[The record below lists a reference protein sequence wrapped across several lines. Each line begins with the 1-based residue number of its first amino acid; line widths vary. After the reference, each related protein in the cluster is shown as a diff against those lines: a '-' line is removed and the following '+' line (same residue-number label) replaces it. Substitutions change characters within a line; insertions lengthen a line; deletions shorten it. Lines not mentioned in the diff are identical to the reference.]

1 MRSSNP
7 TLGDSTF
14 RELAP
19 VSSSESM
26 TIDGTVNKT
35 ALLLLLVIAPAF
47 YVWRIFFASGNPA
60 VVMPWVLVGAIG
72 GFIVAIVTAFKKEWA
87 PVTAPIYAVLEGLFL
102 GGISA
107 TFEAR
112 FPGIVVQAVAL
123 TFGTLF
129 CLLMA
134 YKSRLIQVTQN
145 FRMGVFAA
153 TGAIALFY
161 LVSIVL
167 SFFKIQIPFVYGSGI
182 AGIIFSVVVVV
193 IAALNLVLDFD
204 FIENGAEHGAPKYME
219 WYGAFVLMVTL
230 VWLYLEILRLL
241 SKVRDRR

>member
-1 MRSSNP
+1 LNSTTFEN
-7 TLGDSTF
+7 LGLSGSAAT
-14 RELAP
+14 
-19 VSSSESM
+19 M

-35 ALLLLLVIAPAF
+35 ALLLLLVVAPAF
-47 YVWRIFFASGNPA
+47 YVSRIFFQSGNPA
-60 VVMPWVLVGAIG
+60 AVMPYVLGGAIG
-72 GFIVAIVTAFKKEWA
+72 GLIVALITAFKKEWSPA
-87 PVTAPIYAVLEGLFL
+87 TAPIYAVLEGLFL

-112 FPGIVVQAVAL
+112 FPGIVLQAVAL

-134 YKSRLIQVTQN
+134 YKSRMIQVTQN

-161 LVSIVL
+161 LVTFVL
-167 SFFKIQIPFVYGSGI
+167 SFFKIQIPGLFGSGLV
-182 AGIIFSVVVVV
+182 GILFSLAVVV

-204 FIENGAEHGAPKYME
+204 FIERGAESGAPKFME
-219 WYGAFVLMVTL
+219 WYGAFALMVTL
-230 VWLYLEILRLL
+230 IWLYLEILRLL

>member
-7 TLGDSTF
+7 ALNSKTF
-14 RELAP
+14 EGLTTAR
-19 VSSSESM
+19 SSETM

-35 ALLLLLVIAPAF
+35 ALLLLFVVAPAF
-47 YVWRIFFASGNPA
+47 YVWRIFFQSGNPA
-60 VVMPWVLVGAIG
+60 AVMPYVLGGAIG
-72 GFIVAIVTAFKKEWA
+72 GLIVAIVTAFKKEWS

-112 FPGIVVQAVAL
+112 WPGIVVQAVAL

-134 YKSRLIQVTQN
+134 YKSRIIKVTEN
-145 FRMGVFAA
+145 FRLGIFAA
-153 TGAIALFY
+153 TGAIAVFY
-161 LVSIVL
+161 LVTMVL
-167 SFFKIQIPFVYGSGI
+167 SFFKIQVPFVFGSGPV
-182 AGIIFSVVVVV
+182 GIIFSLVVVV

-204 FIENGAEHGAPKYME
+204 FIEKGAEHGAPKYME
-219 WYGAFVLMVTL
+219 WYGAFALMVTL
-230 VWLYLEILRLL
+230 IWLYLEILRLL

>member
-7 TLGDSTF
+7 ALNSKTFEGLTTARST
-14 RELAP
+14 ET
-19 VSSSESM
+19 M

-35 ALLLLLVIAPAF
+35 ALLLLFVVAPAF
-47 YVWRIFFASGNPA
+47 YVWRIFFQSGNPA
-60 VVMPWVLVGAIG
+60 VVMPYVLGGAIG
-72 GFIVAIVTAFKKEWA
+72 GLIVAIVTAFKKEWS

-112 FPGIVVQAVAL
+112 WPGIVVQAVAL

-134 YKSRLIQVTQN
+134 YKSRIIKVTEN
-145 FRMGVFAA
+145 FRLGIFAA
-153 TGAIALFY
+153 TGAIAVFY
-161 LVSIVL
+161 LVTMVL
-167 SFFKIQIPFVYGSGI
+167 SFLKIQVPFVFGSGPI
-182 AGIIFSVVVVV
+182 GIIFSLVVVV

-204 FIENGAEHGAPKYME
+204 FIEKGAEHGAPKYME
-219 WYGAFVLMVTL
+219 WYGAFALMVTL
-230 VWLYLEILRLL
+230 IWLYLEILRLL